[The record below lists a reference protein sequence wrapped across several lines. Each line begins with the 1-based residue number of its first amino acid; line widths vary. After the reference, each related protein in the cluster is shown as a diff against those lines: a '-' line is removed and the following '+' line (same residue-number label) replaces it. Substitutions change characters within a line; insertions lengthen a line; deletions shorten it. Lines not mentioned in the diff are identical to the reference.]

1 MMIPEWL
8 DHPYWD
14 LEQVVYW
21 NRPPG
26 RQLPIDQLLG
36 GLQEGRI
43 AATGK
48 RVIYEYNLDSFL
60 SNRLGDR
67 EHIPAL
73 AWVDLEIGPRDFGYG
88 CDSSL
93 EVFETDGDN
102 WRPAWQDVR
111 IKRDD
116 AFALWGSPDGA
127 STQQPAVRS
136 GLPGKPSSKHL
147 YLQKLEARIETGEI
161 AGSLEQEA
169 TFLKD
174 YLERTYPEA
183 PSSGLSAIRSNIR
196 KRYNEAKCQA

>member
-8 DHPYWD
+8 DHPYWH

-43 AATGK
+43 GATG
-48 RVIYEYNLDSFL
+48 RQVIYEDS
-60 SNRLGDR
+60 RPPKLGQR
-67 EHIPAL
+67 VHIPAL
-73 AWVDLEIGPRDFGYG
+73 AWVDLKIGPCDFGYG
-88 CDSSL
+88 DEYL

-116 AFALWGSPDGA
+116 AFALWGSPDGS
-127 STQQPAVRS
+127 STKQPAVRS
-136 GLPGKPSSKHL
+136 GLPGKPTSKHL
-147 YLQKLEARIETGEI
+147 YLQKLEARIETGEV

-174 YLERTYPEA
+174 YLESTYPVA
-183 PSSGLSAIRSNIR
+183 PASGLSAIKNNIR
-196 KRYNEAKCQA
+196 ELYKSRRQA

>member
-14 LEQVVYW
+14 LDQVELLDWPDGRLPVHRLLW
-21 NRPPG
+21 ALQAARIRATG
-26 RQLPIDQLLG
+26 RQW
-36 GLQEGRI
+36 
-43 AATGK
+43 
-48 RVIYEYNLDSFL
+48 IYEDSR
-60 SNRLGDR
+60 SPKLGQR
-67 EHIPAL
+67 VHIPAL

-136 GLPGKPSSKHL
+136 GLPGKPTSKHL
-147 YLQKLEARIETGEI
+147 YLQKLEARIETGEV

-183 PSSGLSAIRSNIR
+183 PSSGLSAIRNNIR
-196 KRYNEAKCQA
+196 KRYNEAKRQA